1 MNSKNC
7 REYKLSKNR
16 YKELYYFCQQYSEWK
31 DMLKCSNHTVKSV
44 VLSGMPGSHSF
55 KDQTSELAE
64 KRVGWQ
70 EKIDLVEA
78 TAEEADPILKNF
90 IIKAV
95 TNDGVTY
102 TYLSQRMEIPCGKNM
117 YYEKRR
123 KFYWLLDKKLK

>member
-7 REYKLSKNR
+7 RDYKLSKNR

-31 DMLKCSNHTVKSV
+31 DMLRFSNHSVKSV
-44 VLSGMPGSHSF
+44 LLSGMPGSGML
-55 KDQTSELAE
+55 KDQTGELAE
-64 KRVGWQ
+64 KRVGLQ
-70 EKIDLVEA
+70 EKINLVEA
-78 TAEEADPILKNF
+78 TAEEADPILKKF

-95 TNDGVTY
+95 TNDGITY
-102 TYLSQRMEIPCGKNM
+102 TYLSQCMEIPCGKNM

>member
-1 MNSKNC
+1 
-7 REYKLSKNR
+7 
-16 YKELYYFCQQYSEWK
+16 
-31 DMLKCSNHTVKSV
+31 MLKCSNHTVKSV

-102 TYLSQRMEIPCGKNM
+102 LSQRMEIPCGKNM